1 MKKSLKK
8 AVSLLLASVMTIG
21 CVTFSSVL
29 TSAKNSDFTS
39 VGGWYESIYA
49 EWTAISGADSYN
61 AYYKASGASNYT
73 KVDEQLVRGTRV
85 DVLGLKGGS
94 DYTVKIVPVI
104 GGTEDESKAIESDNV
119 SVTAF
124 PREGF
129 AFSKGKTSGGYNEDG
144 TVPDNAMIVYV
155 TNDNKDSLTGSVVV
169 NASKN
174 TVAECTGISGIL
186 LAREKSGSETTPLII
201 RVIGVVS
208 APASGSWTAGKE
220 SKSNSGVDSAGL
232 LNVKSTQNITIE
244 GVGVGSGFTGFGL
257 NVRDDSNIEI
267 RNMRFGEQKDDCVSV
282 QTDNDHIWV
291 HHNDFYIGANGGGD
305 KSKGDGSC
313 DVKANSSYA
322 TVDYNHF
329 HNTGKTSLGG
339 MNSDSANF
347 FLTYHHNWYDKS
359 GSRHPRARVGSIHV
373 YNNYFDHNYSG
384 GIASCKGA
392 SVFSDSNYFEDTVR
406 PMFISGQG
414 NDIKSAGDYF
424 SSGETG
430 GVIKSYNNK
439 LTTCDAGTVTYL
451 NGELK
456 EITQSCTGCTYWNG
470 ASKTMEVIADRTDF
484 EAKVSAEKRT
494 NGNYPDA
501 YLADTRDEKVPSSF
515 ATLVGGCTY
524 NNFDT
529 DSSVMADYVA
539 NVQSP
544 DEAKKTVMANAG
556 ALRYNQKLDD
566 PTVEPQPATESTTA
580 ATETATETTTAAVE
594 TTTSV
599 TETATETTT
608 SAPVETVSM
617 GEPVASDN
625 SAANSVTYR
634 PATDDYLIHDS
645 SDTLATSWEVPF
657 EAQSSGKVTVSGKL
671 SAAKVGSKWAMVQ
684 IKGKG
689 ADDKAGMQFA
699 FACDPNKNLAV
710 RVGDAYTS
718 LGVAMAANTTYNYK
732 FDIDLDNGKG
742 TLDVDGKTVDFTF
755 NSKEISSVMFI
766 TAVSPTDR
774 DLVVTMPVVAKTA
787 GSASDDYVWGD
798 TNGSKKIEAED
809 SANVMQYVLNK
820 NSVKFAPEVIAHMDV
835 NADGD
840 ITAADAAD
848 ILQKA
853 LVSTFPFKSEN
864 K

>member
-1 MKKSLKK
+1 MKKGLKK
-8 AVSLLLASVMTIG
+8 AVSILLASVMTIG
-21 CVTFSSVL
+21 SVTISSVL
-29 TSAKNSDFTS
+29 TSAANADFTS
-39 VGGWYESIYA
+39 VGGWYESAYA
-49 EWTAISGADSYN
+49 EWTAVSGADSYN
-61 AYYKASGASNYT
+61 VYYKASGASSYT
-73 KVDEQLVRGTRV
+73 KVDDELVRGTRV

-94 DYTVKIVPVI
+94 DYNVKVVPVI
-104 GGTEDESKAIESDNV
+104 GGAEDASKAIESDNI

-144 TVPDNAMIVYV
+144 TVPDNATIVYV

-470 ASKTMEVIADRTDF
+470 ASKVMEVIANRTDF
-484 EAKVSAEKRT
+484 EDKVNSEKRT
-494 NGNYPDA
+494 AGNYPDA
-501 YLADTRDEKVPSSF
+501 YQADTRDEQVPASF

-556 ALRYNQKLDD
+556 ALRYGQVLDD
-566 PTVEPQPATESTTA
+566 PTITPQPETESTTYVTEA
-580 ATETATETTTAAVE
+580 STEATTAVTESSTKAEETSTETTTAAQ
-594 TTTSV
+594 
-599 TETATETTT
+599 
-608 SAPVETVSM
+608 ETVAM
-617 GEPVASDN
+617 GEPTASDN
-625 SAANSVTYR
+625 SGTNSVTYR
-634 PATDDYLIHDS
+634 PETDDYLIHDS
-645 SDTLATSWEVPF
+645 SDTAATSWEIPF
-657 EAQSSGKVTVSGKL
+657 EAQSNGKVTVSGTL
-671 SAAKVGSKWAMVQ
+671 SAAKAAGKWAMVQ

-699 FACDPNKNLAV
+699 FASDDSKNLAV
-710 RVGDAYTS
+710 RVGDVYTS
-718 LGVAMAANTTYNYK
+718 LGVAMAANTTYSYT
-732 FDIDLDNGKG
+732 FDLDLDNGKG
-742 TLDVDGKTVDFTF
+742 VLDVDGKSVEFAF
-755 NSKEISSVMFI
+755 ASKEISSIMMI
-766 TAVSPTDR
+766 TAVGATDR
-774 DLVVTMPVVAKTA
+774 DLVVTMPVVTKPAAET
-787 GSASDDYVWGD
+787 DDFVWGD
-798 TNGSKKIEAED
+798 TNGTKKIEAAD
-809 SANVMQYVLNK
+809 AANVLQYVLNK
-820 NSVKFAPEVIAHMDV
+820 NSVSFSAQVIAHMDV
-835 NADGD
+835 NADNSID
-840 ITAADAAD
+840 AADASD

-853 LVSTFPFKSEN
+853 LVSTFKFKAE